1 MGKKISWFTCV
12 KRLFIPDSKPK
23 AEKKS
28 KGWKWLFGR
37 LKFRRFPA
45 LEAPDQKTLIEA
57 TEEQRK
63 RSLAVA
69 IATAA
74 AAEAAV
80 AAANAAAEVV
90 RMTNIHCQFERKNQN
105 SAAIKI
111 QSIYRGHLA
120 RKALNALKGLVK
132 LQAVVRGELVRR
144 GVVQKLR
151 RISSLAK
158 TQSKQHQMALPTLN
172 QYHDHDQK
180 KQSFSLK
187 EVIKSEEL
195 KLECKSDRSR
205 DLRLLSKEDMEDLW
219 LKKQEAIAKRVRM
232 KQYSFSHR
240 ERGQDPTLQ
249 ELLAH
254 GKSRRQSSQK
264 EETEK
269 WKNLPD
275 LYTSAGDSNRLTLL
289 KLRTAHKQELM
300 DELNSPFSL
309 PRRSFCHI
317 KQRSI
322 GDEGSLPNSPV
333 VPTYMAAT
341 ESAKAKSRS
350 TSMPKQRLRLCDTY
364 SGQHSPY
371 KLRLSSWSSFN
382 GETKNIN
389 QKCSIS
395 Q

>member
-12 KRLFIPDSKPK
+12 KRLFIPQSKPK

-28 KGWKWLFGR
+28 KGWKWMFGR
-37 LKFRRFPA
+37 FKFRQLPA
-45 LEAPDQKTLIEA
+45 LEAPDQRTLTQA

-63 RSLAVA
+63 RALAVA

-80 AAANAAAEVV
+80 AAANAAADVV
-90 RMTNIHCQFERKNQN
+90 RMTNIPRQFERKNKN

-111 QSIYRGHLA
+111 QSTYRGHLA
-120 RKALNALKGLVK
+120 RKALNALKGVVK

-144 GVVQKLR
+144 TVIAKLR
-151 RISSLAK
+151 RLSSLAK
-158 TQSKQHQMALPTLN
+158 TQSQQHQIALPTLN
-172 QYHDHDQK
+172 HDLSHDQK
-180 KQSFSLK
+180 KQSFTPK
-187 EVIKSEEL
+187 EVLKSEEL
-195 KLECKSDRSR
+195 KLECNSHRNWELS
-205 DLRLLSKEDMEDLW
+205 LFSKEDVEDLS

-240 ERGQDPTLQ
+240 ERRKGPILQ
-249 ELLAH
+249 ESIAY
-254 GKSRRQSSQK
+254 KESRRQINQK
-264 EETEK
+264 DETEK
-269 WKNLPD
+269 LKNFPD
-275 LYTSAGDSNRLTLL
+275 SYTSAGDTNRLTLL
-289 KLRTAHKQELM
+289 KLRTARKQELIE
-300 DELNSPFSL
+300 ELNSPFSL

-317 KQRSI
+317 KQKSI

-333 VPTYMAAT
+333 FPTYMAAT

-350 TSMPKQRLRLCDTY
+350 MSTPKQRLRLCDTY

-371 KLRLSSWSSFN
+371 KIRLSSWSSFN
-382 GETKNIN
+382 GEMKNIN
-389 QKCSIS
+389 QMCSIS

>member
-1 MGKKISWFTCV
+1 
-12 KRLFIPDSKPK
+12 
-23 AEKKS
+23 
-28 KGWKWLFGR
+28 
-37 LKFRRFPA
+37 
-45 LEAPDQKTLIEA
+45 
-57 TEEQRK
+57 
-63 RSLAVA
+63 
-69 IATAA
+69 
-74 AAEAAV
+74 
-80 AAANAAAEVV
+80 
-90 RMTNIHCQFERKNQN
+90 
-105 SAAIKI
+105 
-111 QSIYRGHLA
+111 
-120 RKALNALKGLVK
+120 
-132 LQAVVRGELVRR
+132 
-144 GVVQKLR
+144 
-151 RISSLAK
+151 
-158 TQSKQHQMALPTLN
+158 
-172 QYHDHDQK
+172 
-180 KQSFSLK
+180 
-187 EVIKSEEL
+187 
-195 KLECKSDRSR
+195 
-205 DLRLLSKEDMEDLW
+205 MEDLW

-289 KLRTAHKQELM
+289 KLKTAHKQELM

-333 VPTYMAAT
+333 FPTYMAAT

-350 TSMPKQRLRLCDTY
+350 ISMPKQRLRLCDTH